1 VELCLPMSDERE
13 VTDNDN
19 MEYISKTE
27 KKREAHSLQQLG
39 EKLLKLSRVQI
50 KEIDIPEEVLDALN
64 LARTIKSREGLRRQV
79 QFIGSLMRK
88 IDSEPIQQ
96 AVEQIE
102 QGNYKKA
109 LEFKE
114 TEQWRDELISGND
127 ELLEKILE
135 DHDNADRQQLSQLV
149 RNARKEVGNNKPP
162 KSSRALFKYLREM
175 RSK

>member
-1 VELCLPMSDERE
+1 MD
-13 VTDNDN
+13 
-19 MEYISKTE
+19 YKSKTQ
-27 KKREAHSLQQLG
+27 KKKEAHSLQELG
-39 EKLLKLSRVQI
+39 EKLLQLSKEQI
-50 KEIDIPEEVLDALN
+50 KEIDIPEEILEALD
-64 LARTIKSREGLRRQV
+64 LARTIKSHEGLRRQI

-88 IDSEPIQQ
+88 IDSNSIQQ
-96 AVEQIE
+96 AVDQFD

-114 TEQWRDELISGND
+114 TEQWRDELISGNN

-149 RNARKEVGNNKPP
+149 RNARKELGNNKPP
-162 KSSRALFKYLREM
+162 KSSRALFKYLREI

>member
-1 VELCLPMSDERE
+1 MSDERE